1 MEHRNSVLIV
11 EDDVNI
17 NGLLKE
23 ALEKEGYI
31 CTQAFSGTE
40 ARMILQGERYSVILL
55 DLMLPGIPG
64 EEVLRDIRKKGNTP
78 VIILTAKDTIDDKV
92 EFLRGGADDYVTKPF
107 DIKEV
112 TARVEV
118 QIRRAETTGRKEE
131 EHRFTYQELE
141 LNKGDFTVK
150 VGNTELPHIT
160 KQEFSIYPLCYL
172 RSNIYPNS
180 HLRPKKLQR
189 KKPSGVD
196 SHKNHIFSNTS
207 TILFATLFAKVS
219 SSSPFEYTVTFIW
232 FIMLGFSFADT
243 GFI

>member
-1 MEHRNSVLIV
+1 MIYCV
-11 EDDVNI
+11 EDERNI
-17 NGLLKE
+17 RELLVYTLETTGFEAIGIQEGKE
-23 ALEKEGYI
+23 LFRCLEKE
-31 CTQAFSGTE
+31 
-40 ARMILQGERYSVILL
+40 LPDLILL

-160 KQEFSIYPLCYL
+160 KQEFSILELLLKHPKKVFSKEEMFEYAWEEQYMGETKTLDVHI
-172 RSNIYPNS
+172 SNI
-180 HLRPKKLQR
+180 R
-189 KKPSGVD
+189 KKIKAVTD
-196 SHKNHIFSNTS
+196 K
-207 TILFATLFAKVS
+207 
-219 SSSPFEYTVTFIW
+219 EYIETVWGIGYR
-232 FIMLGFSFADT
+232 LHP
-243 GFI
+243 

>member
-78 VIILTAKDTIDDKV
+78 VIILTADQKGRNNREK
-92 EFLRGGADDYVTKPF
+92 RGGTP
-107 DIKEV
+107 
-112 TARVEV
+112 
-118 QIRRAETTGRKEE
+118 
-131 EHRFTYQELE
+131 
-141 LNKGDFTVK
+141 
-150 VGNTELPHIT
+150 
-160 KQEFSIYPLCYL
+160 IYL
-172 RSNIYPNS
+172 
-180 HLRPKKLQR
+180 
-189 KKPSGVD
+189 SGAG
-196 SHKNHIFSNTS
+196 T
-207 TILFATLFAKVS
+207 
-219 SSSPFEYTVTFIW
+219 
-232 FIMLGFSFADT
+232 
-243 GFI
+243 

>member
-107 DIKEV
+107 RMQELLVRIQALLRR
-112 TARVEV
+112 TAKSGHGKK
-118 QIRRAETTGRKEE
+118 ITG
-131 EHRFTYQELE
+131 ELE
-141 LNKGDFTVK
+141 LDINR
-150 VGNTELPHIT
+150 
-160 KQEFSIYPLCYL
+160 C
-172 RSNIYPNS
+172 
-180 HLRPKKLQR
+180 
-189 KKPSGVD
+189 
-196 SHKNHIFSNTS
+196 HIFKNKKSVELSTTEWRIAAVLIEHYPAAVSREELLYQVWDKDAMYVEENTLNVNIS
-207 TILFATLFAKVS
+207 RVREKLGRYDGQQYI
-219 SSSPFEYTVTFIW
+219 ETVRGIGYRW
-232 FIMLGFSFADT
+232 SVDVK
-243 GFI
+243 

>member
-78 VIILTAKDTIDDKV
+78 VIILTAKGQKQQGEKRRNTDLLIRSWN
-92 EFLRGGADDYVTKPF
+92 L
-107 DIKEV
+107 I
-112 TARVEV
+112 RV
-118 QIRRAETTGRKEE
+118 
-131 EHRFTYQELE
+131 
-141 LNKGDFTVK
+141 
-150 VGNTELPHIT
+150 
-160 KQEFSIYPLCYL
+160 
-172 RSNIYPNS
+172 
-180 HLRPKKLQR
+180 
-189 KKPSGVD
+189 
-196 SHKNHIFSNTS
+196 
-207 TILFATLFAKVS
+207 ILL
-219 SSSPFEYTVTFIW
+219 
-232 FIMLGFSFADT
+232 
-243 GFI
+243 

>member
-40 ARMILQGERYSVILL
+40 ARMIYRGKDNSVILL

-64 EEVLRDIRKKGNTP
+64 KKYLEIFERKEYP

-118 QIRRAETTGRKEE
+118 QIRRQKQQGEKR
-131 EHRFTYQELE
+131 R
-141 LNKGDFTVK
+141 
-150 VGNTELPHIT
+150 NTDLLI
-160 KQEFSIYPLCYL
+160 
-172 RSNIYPNS
+172 RSWNLI
-180 HLRPKKLQR
+180 R
-189 KKPSGVD
+189 V
-196 SHKNHIFSNTS
+196 
-207 TILFATLFAKVS
+207 ILL
-219 SSSPFEYTVTFIW
+219 
-232 FIMLGFSFADT
+232 
-243 GFI
+243 

>member
-92 EFLRGGADDYVTKPF
+92 EFCA
-107 DIKEV
+107 
-112 TARVEV
+112 
-118 QIRRAETTGRKEE
+118 AERM
-131 EHRFTYQELE
+131 
-141 LNKGDFTVK
+141 
-150 VGNTELPHIT
+150 
-160 KQEFSIYPLCYL
+160 
-172 RSNIYPNS
+172 
-180 HLRPKKLQR
+180 
-189 KKPSGVD
+189 
-196 SHKNHIFSNTS
+196 
-207 TILFATLFAKVS
+207 
-219 SSSPFEYTVTFIW
+219 
-232 FIMLGFSFADT
+232 IM
-243 GFI
+243 

>member
-172 RSNIYPNS
+172 RLNIYPNS
-180 HLRPKKLQR
+180 HLQPKNCKEKSRQKLTAS
-189 KKPSGVD
+189 K
-196 SHKNHIFSNTS
+196 SHILQHFNNSFCHLVCQSIIIF
-207 TILFATLFAKVS
+207 AV
-219 SSSPFEYTVTFIW
+219 
-232 FIMLGFSFADT
+232 
-243 GFI
+243 

>member
-78 VIILTAKDTIDDKV
+78 VIIASYYKTGI
-92 EFLRGGADDYVTKPF
+92 FNIGAVVKTSEKS
-107 DIKEV
+107 I
-112 TARVEV
+112 
-118 QIRRAETTGRKEE
+118 QQRR
-131 EHRFTYQELE
+131 
-141 LNKGDFTVK
+141 NV
-150 VGNTELPHIT
+150 
-160 KQEFSIYPLCYL
+160 
-172 RSNIYPNS
+172 
-180 HLRPKKLQR
+180 
-189 KKPSGVD
+189 
-196 SHKNHIFSNTS
+196 
-207 TILFATLFAKVS
+207 
-219 SSSPFEYTVTFIW
+219 
-232 FIMLGFSFADT
+232 
-243 GFI
+243 